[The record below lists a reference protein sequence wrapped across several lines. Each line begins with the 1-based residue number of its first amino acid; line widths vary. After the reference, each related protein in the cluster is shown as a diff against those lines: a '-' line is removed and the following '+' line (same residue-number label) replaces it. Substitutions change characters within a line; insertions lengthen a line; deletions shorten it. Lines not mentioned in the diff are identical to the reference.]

1 MAPQIRG
8 CGWCSGDPGD
18 GSPSETLPGCA
29 QSTERLTGA
38 ARAADLTDTAT
49 SVLVQAL
56 TNMTWF
62 FLEVAL
68 LVGSVWHGVRQDTQF
83 RALAILLLSLLV
95 SGTIFYHLIEQWS
108 VLDSL
113 YFCVMT
119 ISTVGYGDLTP
130 TGPLSKAFTIC
141 FAILGIGLF
150 ASFVAKLVVLGLDLH
165 SKAKE
170 RRHGKHGK

>member
-1 MAPQIRG
+1 MR
-8 CGWCSGDPGD
+8 
-18 GSPSETLPGCA
+18 
-29 QSTERLTGA
+29 
-38 ARAADLTDTAT
+38 
-49 SVLVQAL
+49 
-56 TNMTWF
+56 
-62 FLEVAL
+62 
-68 LVGSVWHGVRQDTQF
+68 SVWHGLRHDTEF
-83 RALAILLLSLLV
+83 RVLAILLLSLLV
-95 SGTIFYHLIEQWS
+95 TGIVFYHYSERWN
-108 VLDSL
+108 VLDCL

-119 ISTVGYGDLTP
+119 VSTVGYGDLTP